1 MRRSYGFT
9 MVELA
14 VVLVVCVV
22 LVAVIVGVVLPAT
35 ARRPGGTRS
44 MKDSTQVRGVH
55 QGMVLWAQNNADQY
69 PLASLYDK
77 NNATIAL
84 AEGEDPSVKDST
96 ANIVSI
102 MIYNGFFSPELCV
115 SPAEVNGNIQVFE
128 KYQYSEPSGAAAADK
143 KLALWDP
150 GFSADFTDKTRP
162 GNFSYGHMLPA
173 AERREK
179 TWKNT
184 FQATE
189 AVLGNRG
196 PEITGLAAPKGG
208 ARAATVKNPMTNT
221 YLIHGGR
228 KTWEGNIAYNDNH
241 VNFETRMDP
250 EVTPYSF
257 DGKKTYLDHLFYD
270 ETDDAAGVNN
280 FLGIFTKGGPKK
292 ADFVSIWD

>member
-1 MRRSYGFT
+1 MRRRYGFT

-14 VVLVVCVV
+14 AVVVVCVV
-22 LVAVIVGVVLPAT
+22 LVAVIVGVVLPT
-35 ARRPGGTRS
+35 ANSRLTQRQPNDS
-44 MKDSTQVRGVH
+44 MQVRGVH
-55 QGMVLWAQNNADQY
+55 QGMVLWAQNNNDEY
-69 PLASLYDK
+69 PLPSLYDK
-77 NNATIAL
+77 GNATIPL
-84 AEGEDPSVKDST
+84 AEGENPSVKDTT

-115 SPAEVNGNIQVFE
+115 SPAEVNGNIKVFE
-128 KYQYSEPSGAAAADK
+128 RYQYSEPSGAAAADK

-150 GFSADFTDKTRP
+150 GFNADFTDKTRP

-196 PEITGLAAPKGG
+196 PEISGLGSPKGNV
-208 ARAATVKNPMTNT
+208 RPATLKIPTSNT
-221 YLIHGGR
+221 LLIHGGR
-228 KTWEGNIAYNDNH
+228 TTWEGNIAYNDNH

-250 EVTPYSF
+250 ESTPYLF

-270 ETDDAAGVNN
+270 EPDDAAGVNN
-280 FLGIFTKGGPKK
+280 FLGIFTKGGPTK
-292 ADFVSIWD
+292 AEFVSIWD